1 MESLI
6 IAAQDQALRM
16 HYYQR
21 NIKQQPIDNKYRM
34 CCKVEEHTKHFVAG
48 CTTLAP
54 VKETNR
60 HNKVN
65 GYSHWT
71 VCKHTGLQVTDRY
84 CEHIPQRVLST
95 IPLFCGTY

>member
-84 CEHIPQRVLST
+84 YEHIPQRVLST